1 MSNNSKLKI
10 MKSNVQITAVQ
21 KEFKNGQQGWQ
32 VFVDGMEG
40 KLRCEMNFTN
50 TLKAI
55 RYCFLLSKRL
65 DLRIN
70 DVQLAALSM
79 SYQRA
84 KEALAQVAEDAAQGA
99 QEVAAKAGAAEDVP
113 AEEVPECAPKAE
125 EAALADSPLFKQFTD
140 LKKKHRDALL
150 LFRQGDFYECY
161 EEDAVKAAEVLSLT
175 EVRNSK
181 DNIKFTGFPHHAL
194 DSYLPRLVR
203 AGLRVAI
210 CDALEAPA
218 PAKRGRK
225 PKKAAQPAE
234 AAEAANEELF
244 TNA

>member
-10 MKSNVQITAVQ
+10 MKANVQITAVQ

-32 VFVDGMEG
+32 VFVDGLEG

-65 DLRIN
+65 ELRIN
-70 DVQLAALSM
+70 DVQLAALSL

-99 QEVAAKAGAAEDVP
+99 QEVAAKAGGTEDEP
-113 AEEVPECAPKAE
+113 AEEKPEPAPE
-125 EAALADSPLFKQFTD
+125 EAALADSPFFKQFCD
-140 LKKKHRDALL
+140 LKNKHKDSLL
-150 LFRQGDFYECY
+150 LFRHGDFYECY
-161 EEDAVKAAEVLSLT
+161 EEDAVKAAEVLCLT

-181 DNIKFTGFPHHAL
+181 DNITFAGFPHHAL

-210 CDALEAPA
+210 CDALEAAA

-225 PKKAAQPAE
+225 PKASKAQPT
-234 AAEAANEELF
+234 NEELF